1 MQIQY
6 KWDKRHSKI
15 LHEYLSILK
24 DRQIEYF
31 ILRNYEGLPEKNESK
46 DVDIIIH
53 PNKYRS
59 AAELFIKVLKENNV
73 PNYYV
78 VQFERNNED
87 VKYEEIKET
96 LLLNRIV

>member
-1 MQIQY
+1 M
-6 KWDKRHSKI
+6 KD
-15 LHEYLSILK
+15 YL
-24 DRQIEYF
+24 
-31 ILRNYEGLPEKNESK
+31 KNESK

-78 VQFERNNED
+78 VQF
-87 VKYEEIKET
+87 KEH
-96 LLLNRIV
+96 IVGLG

>member
-59 AAELFIKVLKENNV
+59 AAELFIKVLKETMFQIIMLFNL
-73 PNYYV
+73 
-78 VQFERNNED
+78 
-87 VKYEEIKET
+87 KEH
-96 LLLNRIV
+96 IVGLG